1 MRMVSLNLSKLKRLA
16 TKADNVVVV
25 EPPVSLAE
33 INDREKN
40 YPKMFPKEFAK
51 NYRELLFKPITLQV
65 NGQSYH
71 IQFNRCTNPFCK
83 WFGETQKEYSDVKY
97 KPSRYRL
104 EGSKKYGS
112 QFIKC
117 YPDPTGSPIGT
128 TWSCTCTPFSNWSVA
143 EEIMRLATMDRVKDI
158 EKVYNFHRED
168 CPNQGLTP
176 FESPKEFYKRGKST
190 GNSQKWQCKSCGKMT
205 NVLPSRRESTTYGQK
220 RNDILPSLAAQ
231 LLNRTP
237 VKRTCE
243 ILKIGSQTYYS
254 KLEWLYRRCLEFN
267 ERYEIKG
274 FKSLDFNTM
283 WINTDK
289 MIYYLNNVRRRGQ
302 GGERYDLVEE
312 KEFPT
317 HVVISADMD
326 SRYVFRSDVA
336 YDWLTTTEDIMKDT
350 LLYKDDH
357 LDEFSRKNAR
367 LRYSFFPQAPTK
379 DDEQST
385 VEYMKELDD
394 FNLRNKYVDGMHVNS
409 TYTTL
414 AHYFHLKLMLNAKE
428 WRFVTDN
435 DSSLMTSLFRVFA
448 REIKRNDAYHF
459 LNLID
464 KDKSR
469 KTAYLEFVE
478 GRKELKDWVGLLESD
493 TKASTYK
500 LALAKLKFQLRNHDF
515 YEMVNKDGHL
525 YRKRANNPIVHT
537 LPSPDQGFRTVDCTT
552 DLSSYEID
560 ELARMI
566 LNVSDKATSAF
577 IQQIR
582 RRLSILERPLVTARG
597 DQKSYIYANFNPK
610 YAQMALAILRT
621 FYNFCLPYKSWD
633 KEELTPAQRIG
644 LTDKV
649 FTMKDIIYFR

>member
-1 MRMVSLNLSKLKRLA
+1 LSKLKRLA
-16 TKADNVVVV
+16 TKADNIV
-25 EPPVSLAE
+25 EVESPISLAE
-33 INDREKN
+33 LIEREKN
-40 YPKMFPKEFAK
+40 YPVMFPKEFAK
-51 NYRELLFKPITLQV
+51 KYRELLFKSITFHV
-65 NGQSYH
+65 DGQTYN

-83 WFGETQKEYSDVKY
+83 WFGETQKEYSEVKY

-112 QFIKC
+112 QSIRC
-117 YPDPTGSPIGT
+117 YPDPTGSTIGT
-128 TWSCTCTPFSNWSVA
+128 TWNCTCTPYSNWSVA
-143 EEIMRLATMDRVKDI
+143 EEISRLAIIDRVKDV
-158 EKVYNFHRED
+158 EKEYNFHREE
-168 CPNQGLTP
+168 CSNQELTP
-176 FESPKEFYKRGKST
+176 FENPKGFYKRGKST
-190 GNSQKWQCKSCGKMT
+190 GNSQKWQCKTCGKMT
-205 NVLPSRRESTTYGQK
+205 NVLPNRRQSTTYGQK

-243 ILKIGSQTYYS
+243 ILQIGSQTYYS

-267 ERYEIKG
+267 ERYEIRG
-274 FKSLDFNTM
+274 LKSLEFNSL

-317 HVVISADMD
+317 HVVISADMN

-336 YDWLTTTEDIMKDT
+336 YDWLVTTSDIVNDT
-350 LLYKDDH
+350 ITFKDDH
-357 LDEFSRKNAR
+357 IDEFSRKNAR
-367 LRYSFFPQAPTK
+367 LRYSYFPQAPTK
-379 DDEQST
+379 NDEQST

-409 TYTTL
+409 TYTTM
-414 AHYFHLKLMLNAKE
+414 AHFFHLKILLNAKE
-428 WRFVTDN
+428 WRFVSDN
-435 DSSLMTSLFRVFA
+435 DSSIMTALFRVFA
-448 REIKRNDAYHF
+448 REIKLNDAHHF

-469 KTAYLEFVE
+469 KTAYSEFVE
-478 GRKELKDWVGLLESD
+478 GRKELKDWIGLLNSD
-493 TKASTYK
+493 SKASTTK
-500 LALAKLKFQLRNHDF
+500 LALAKLVSQLRHHEF
-515 YEMVNKDGHL
+515 YEMVEKDGNL
-525 YRKRANNPIVHT
+525 YRKRANNPVIHP
-537 LPSPDQGFRTVDCTT
+537 LPMPDQGFRTVDCTT

-566 LNVSDKATSAF
+566 LNVSDKATNAF

-610 YAQMALAILRT
+610 YAQMALTILRT
-621 FYNFCLPYKSWD
+621 FYNYCLPYKSWD
-633 KEELTPAQRIG
+633 KQDLTPAQRIG

>member
-1 MRMVSLNLSKLKRLA
+1 LSKLKRLA
-16 TKADNVVVV
+16 AKTDNVVEV
-25 EPPVSLAE
+25 ETPISLAE
-33 INDREKN
+33 LMDREKN
-40 YPKMFPKEFAK
+40 YPIMFPKEFAK
-51 NYRELLFKPITLQV
+51 KYRDLLFKPIKFHIEGDT
-65 NGQSYH
+65 YY
-71 IQFNRCTNPFCK
+71 IQFNRCINPFCK
-83 WFGETQKEYSDVKY
+83 WFGETQKEYSKVKY
-97 KPSRYRL
+97 KPHRYRL

-112 QFIKC
+112 QNIRC
-117 YPDPTGSPIGT
+117 YPDPTGSTIGT
-128 TWSCTCTPFSNWSVA
+128 TWNCNCTPFSNWSVA
-143 EEIMRLATMDRVKDI
+143 EEISRLATMDRVKDV
-158 EKVYNFHRED
+158 EKEYNFHREACSNKD
-168 CPNQGLTP
+168 LTP
-176 FESPKEFYKRGKST
+176 IDNPKDFYKRGKST
-190 GNSQKWQCKSCGKMT
+190 GNSQKWQCKACGKMT
-205 NVLPSRRESTTYGQK
+205 NVLPSRRQSTTYGQK

-243 ILKIGSQTYYS
+243 ILQIGSQTYYS

-267 ERYEIKG
+267 ERYEIRG
-274 FKSLDFNTM
+274 LKSLDFNSL

-336 YDWLTTTEDIMKDT
+336 YDWFVATEDIVNDT
-350 LLYKDDH
+350 ATFKDDH
-357 LDEFSRKNAR
+357 IDDFSRKNAR
-367 LRYSFFPQAPTK
+367 LRYSYYPQAPTK
-379 DDEQST
+379 NDEQST

-409 TYTTL
+409 TYTTM
-414 AHYFHLKLMLNAKE
+414 AHFFHLKILLNAKE
-428 WRFVTDN
+428 WRFVSDN
-435 DSSLMTSLFRVFA
+435 DSSIITALFRVFA
-448 REIKRNDAYHF
+448 REIKRNDAHHF

-469 KTAYLEFVE
+469 RAAYSEFIE
-478 GRKELKDWVGLLESD
+478 GRKELKDWVGLLDSD
-493 TKASTYK
+493 SKATTSK
-500 LALAKLKFQLRNHDF
+500 LALAKLVSELRNHNF
-515 YEMVNKDGHL
+515 YEMVEKDGHL
-525 YRKRANNPIVHT
+525 YRKRANNPIVHP
-537 LPSPDQGFRTVDCTT
+537 LPMPDQGFRTVDFTT

-560 ELARMI
+560 EIARMI

-610 YAQMALAILRT
+610 YAQMALTILRT
-621 FYNFCLPYKSWD
+621 FYNYCLPYKSWD
-633 KEELTPAQRIG
+633 KQELTPAQRIG

-649 FTMKDIIYFR
+649 FTMRDIIYFR